1 MGRRFCDG
9 DPLQFGKIRDRVL
22 PGKER
27 FLVRLWSS
35 RLIVGSAALDLLFS
49 PDFSLWRRSHQKLF
63 FNPRDASFAAI
74 TIGFV
79 TISLRGNCR
88 HLFKGIRRSALPR
101 GIANKYGGRD
111 SAGELPR
118 GGLQV
123 LKRLEW
129 RFCVAL
135 QLVTYPCALHSWLF
149 WQPRSRQLPRP
160 DGLPL

>member
-1 MGRRFCDG
+1 
-9 DPLQFGKIRDRVL
+9 
-22 PGKER
+22 
-27 FLVRLWSS
+27 
-35 RLIVGSAALDLLFS
+35 
-49 PDFSLWRRSHQKLF
+49 
-63 FNPRDASFAAI
+63 
-74 TIGFV
+74 V

-129 RFCVAL
+129 RFCAAL
-135 QLVTYPCALHSWLF
+135 QFVTYPLRCILGFFGSPEAASYLDLMDCHYDELWLTV
-149 WQPRSRQLPRP
+149 R
-160 DGLPL
+160 